1 MRRIVVNNSD
11 SIREFFRRMAEGT
24 AKSPSF
30 EMLHNS
36 SSLLP
41 RNTQSDSLENI
52 AFYASERD
60 FGIGLPPLASSQTF
74 ISR

>member
-1 MRRIVVNNSD
+1 MNNSD
-11 SIREFFRRMAEGT
+11 SIREFFRRMAEGAG
-24 AKSPSF
+24 AKSPRF

-41 RNTQSDSLENI
+41 RHTQNDSLDNI

-60 FGIGLPPLASSQTF
+60 FGIGLPPLANA
-74 ISR
+74 